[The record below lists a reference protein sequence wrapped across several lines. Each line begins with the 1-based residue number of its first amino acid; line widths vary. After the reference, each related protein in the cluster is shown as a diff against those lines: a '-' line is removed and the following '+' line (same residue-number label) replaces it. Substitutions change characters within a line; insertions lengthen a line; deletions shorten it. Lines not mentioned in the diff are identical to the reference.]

1 MIIQSLDICF
11 HYICFA
17 CYFYIPNKANKKK
30 IKQLF
35 DSISYFMP
43 PQYQNSL
50 FKIIQK
56 YPIETFYDK
65 KESMMDYGYIIY
77 KDFNI
82 DNSIEYLS
90 YNDYLDKFYLE
101 LYKDNRVYKK
111 WIKHIVFGIISIIII
126 YYIYTNK

>member
-35 DSISYFMP
+35 ESISYFMP
-43 PQYQNSL
+43 SQYQNSL

-77 KDFNI
+77 RDFNI

-111 WIKHIVFGIISIIII
+111 WIKHIIFVFTCILII

>member
-11 HYICFA
+11 QYICFA

-35 DSISYFMP
+35 ESISYFMP
-43 PQYQNSL
+43 FQYQNSL

-56 YPIETFYDK
+56 YPIESFYDK

-77 KDFNI
+77 REFNI
-82 DNSIEYLS
+82 DNSIEYLT
-90 YNDYLDKFYLE
+90 YNEYLDKFYLE

-111 WIKHIVFGIISIIII
+111 WIKHIIFSIISIIII

>member
-1 MIIQSLDICF
+1 MIIPSLDICF

-17 CYFYIPNKANKKK
+17 CNFYTPNKANKKK

-35 DSISYFMP
+35 ESISYFMP
-43 PQYQNSL
+43 SQYQNSL

-77 KDFNI
+77 RDFNI

-111 WIKHIVFGIISIIII
+111 WIKHIIFGITCILII